1 MSLQML
7 PEGQE
12 TPDVQVSWEDQTRI
26 NTFSKLNTRLT
37 NLEEEYQKTKDE
49 MEYLED
55 VSTEIELIDEDELVQ
70 YKVGDTFYWIK
81 QSEVVERLEKDTE
94 NASASLSELDEKVG
108 TIKDEMNDLK
118 ASLYAKFGNAINLE
132 R

>member
-7 PEGQE
+7 PDGQE

-26 NTFSKLNTRLT
+26 NTFSKLNSRLS
-37 NLEEEYQKTKDE
+37 NLEDEQKILADE
-49 MEYLED
+49 KEYLED

-81 QSEVVERLEKDTE
+81 QSEVVERLEKDSEKTE
-94 NASASLSELDEKVG
+94 ESLILLDDKVQS
-108 TIKDEMNDLK
+108 IKDEMEELK
-118 ASLYAKFGNAINLE
+118 TALYARFGNAINLE